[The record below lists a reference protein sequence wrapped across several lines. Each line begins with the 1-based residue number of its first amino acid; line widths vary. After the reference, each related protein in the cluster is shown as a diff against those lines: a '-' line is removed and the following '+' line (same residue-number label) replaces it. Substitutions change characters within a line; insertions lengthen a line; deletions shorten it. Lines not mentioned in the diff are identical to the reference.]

1 MYNCITF
8 PFKLN
13 LGCQFRVP
21 RGTVSVEAFLGVPHS
36 LRPQEA
42 RELRAQQAAIAS
54 RLQTEMITPDER
66 DDATAVLVGKPQ
78 LWNS

>member
-1 MYNCITF
+1 MYNI
-8 PFKLN
+8 PF
-13 LGCQFRVP
+13 QIEFRVP
-21 RGTVSVEAFLGVPHS
+21 RGTVSRAFLGYQKT